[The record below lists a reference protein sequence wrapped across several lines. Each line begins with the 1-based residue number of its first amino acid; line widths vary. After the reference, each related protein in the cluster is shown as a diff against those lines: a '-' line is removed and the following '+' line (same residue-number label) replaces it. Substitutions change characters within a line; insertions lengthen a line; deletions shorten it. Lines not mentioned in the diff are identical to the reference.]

1 MQSLLT
7 DVTSL
12 TNIGL
17 IAGAFV
23 VMRWRAE
30 PDPQVA
36 PITARSWTIV
46 LVAGLVLG
54 YSARV
59 ALGCNVGAFFSG
71 VSTGSLHG
79 WVWFVAAFGGS
90 LLGIRLRPRL
100 LLPLVAASQGGGR

>member
-1 MQSLLT
+1 MYLL
-7 DVTSL
+7 L
-12 TNIGL
+12 
-17 IAGAFV
+17 
-23 VMRWRAE
+23 M
-30 PDPQVA
+30 
-36 PITARSWTIV
+36 
-46 LVAGLVLG
+46 VAGVVLG